1 MADPIAVVT
10 VADIRGFRDLPLKSS
25 DAIIETHID
34 LAEIDMIDNLGD
46 NYLTTETA
54 SLKLLK
60 ILYTYI
66 SMLPGEPLIRV
77 EGANKFKEQSA
88 QFGHLT
94 ISEVT
99 KIIEIYKAR
108 AAGLVSKLKIAQTP
122 VEEEDETEEDRELL
136 VMNDFA
142 MFTNAGDRTSLDLSE
157 TAYIEDSED
166 E

>member
-25 DAIIETHID
+25 DTVIETHID
-34 LAEIDMIDNLGD
+34 LAEIDMVDNLGD

-66 SMLPGEPLIRV
+66 SLLPGEPLVRI
-77 EGANKFKEQSA
+77 EGINKFKEQSA
-88 QFGHLT
+88 QYGHLT
-94 ISEVT
+94 INEVT

-108 AAGLVSKLKIAQTP
+108 AVGLVSKLKIAQTP
-122 VEEEDETEEDRELL
+122 IEEEDETEGDRELF
-136 VMNDFA
+136 VANDFS
-142 MFTNAGDRTSLDLSE
+142 MFTNAGDRTDLDLSE
-157 TAYIEDSED
+157 DYNE
-166 E
+166 